1 MIGYV
6 GHALMYRY
14 VLSIR
19 KPQFRTM
26 LKEKLCN
33 RAMILNKIIK
43 PFGINRHVA
52 KRATWTS
59 PYTLKENMAL

>member
-14 VLSIR
+14 VLSIG

-33 RAMILNKIIK
+33 RAMILEEDH
-43 PFGINRHVA
+43 INILGLMVTWPEGLYRHLLV
-52 KRATWTS
+52 
-59 PYTLKENMAL
+59 L